1 MRSSLATLLVVCAI
15 LTVTPAMAFEIDQP
29 LEDPAL
35 EQRAR
40 ELSRSFRCL
49 VCQNQSIFDS
59 DASLAIDLRRVVR
72 ERIVAGDSDAQ
83 VEQFLVAR
91 YGDFVLLKPPLKPKT
106 YLLWFGPLLI
116 GALAVVGV
124 FAYFRGQRARAAAP
138 APLSADERARLDA
151 LLEDETDT

>member
-1 MRSSLATLLVVCAI
+1 MRLVFAALLVVCAV
-15 LTVTPAMAFEIDQP
+15 LSMTSAMAFEIDQP
-29 LEDPAL
+29 LDDPAL

-40 ELSRSFRCL
+40 DLSRGFRCL

-59 DASLAIDLRRVVR
+59 DASLAIDLRRIVR

-91 YGDFVLLKPPLKPKT
+91 YGDFILLKPPLKPKT

-116 GALAVVGV
+116 GVLAVVGV
-124 FAYFRGQRARAAAP
+124 IAYFRGQRARATAP
-138 APLSADERARLDA
+138 EPLSADERARLDA
-151 LLEDETDT
+151 LLEDESDT

>member
-1 MRSSLATLLVVCAI
+1 MRSFLAALLVVCAV
-15 LTVTPAMAFEIDQP
+15 LSATPAMAFEIDQP
-29 LEDPAL
+29 LDDPAL

-59 DASLAIDLRRVVR
+59 DASLAIDLRRIVR

-83 VEQFLVAR
+83 IEEFLVTR

-116 GALAVVGV
+116 GALADAGV
-124 FAYFRGQRARAAAP
+124 FAYFRAQRTRAAAA
-138 APLSADERARLDA
+138 APLSADERARLAA
-151 LLEDETDT
+151 LLEDEPDT

>member
-1 MRSSLATLLVVCAI
+1 MRSFLATLLVVSAI
-15 LTVTPAMAFEIDQP
+15 LTVMPAMAFEIDRP
-29 LEDPAL
+29 LDDPAL

-40 ELSRSFRCL
+40 DLSRSFRCL

-59 DASLAIDLRRVVR
+59 DASLAVDLRRIVR

-116 GALAVVGV
+116 GVLAVAGV

-138 APLSADERARLDA
+138 EPLSADERARLDA
-151 LLEDETDT
+151 LLEDESDT

>member
-1 MRSSLATLLVVCAI
+1 MRTFLAALLFVCAV
-15 LTVTPAMAFEIDQP
+15 LPMTPAPAFEIDQP
-29 LEDPAL
+29 LDDPAL

-40 ELSRSFRCL
+40 DLSRSFRCL

-59 DASLAIDLRRVVR
+59 VASLAIDLRRVVR

-83 VEQFLVAR
+83 AEQFLVSR
-91 YGDFVLLKPPLKPKT
+91 YGDFVLLKPPLKPNT

-116 GALAVVGV
+116 GVLAVAGV

-138 APLSADERARLDA
+138 EPLSADERARLDA
-151 LLEDETDT
+151 LLGDESDT

>member
-1 MRSSLATLLVVCAI
+1 MRSFLAALLVVCAVLSMTSAI
-15 LTVTPAMAFEIDQP
+15 AFEIDQP
-29 LEDPAL
+29 LDDPAL
-35 EQRAR
+35 ELRAR

-59 DASLAIDLRRVVR
+59 DASLAVDLRRIVR

-83 VEQFLVAR
+83 IEQFLVTR

-116 GALAVVGV
+116 AVLAVAGV
-124 FAYFRGQRARAAAP
+124 FAYFRGQRARAASL

-151 LLEDETDT
+151 LLGDESDT